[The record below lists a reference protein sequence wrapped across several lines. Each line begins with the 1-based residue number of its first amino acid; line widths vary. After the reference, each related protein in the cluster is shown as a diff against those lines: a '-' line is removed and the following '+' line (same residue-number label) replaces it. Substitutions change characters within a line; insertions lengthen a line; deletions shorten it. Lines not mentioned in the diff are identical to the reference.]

1 MDAVD
6 KAVIVSALEIASII
20 LSGHDEGTLLWSKEH
35 VLDHLDISDE
45 EADILLDRIK
55 EMLDE

>member
-6 KAVIVSALEIASII
+6 RSVVISSLEIAR
-20 LSGHDEGTLLWSKEH
+20 L
-35 VLDHLDISDE
+35 VLESSDSDDVLGYLDISDE

-55 EMLDE
+55 EMLAE

>member
-6 KAVIVSALEIASII
+6 RAVVVSALEIAKF
-20 LSGHDEGTLLWSKEH
+20 LLESQDSDDA
-35 VLDHLDISDE
+35 LDHLDISDE

-55 EMLDE
+55 EMLAE

>member
-6 KAVIVSALEIASII
+6 KAVVVSSLEIAR
-20 LSGHDEGTLLWSKEH
+20 L
-35 VLDHLDISDE
+35 VLESNDSDDVLEHLDISDE

-55 EMLDE
+55 EMLK